1 MGHTVYLKFLRLTF
15 SDAYG
20 KKILG
25 DPNDCFTFR
34 IIDVRKSASVQWPLL
49 ENVVSK
55 VFRTNLN
62 FR

>member
-1 MGHTVYLKFLRLTF
+1 MV
-15 SDAYG
+15 AYG

-25 DPNDCFTFR
+25 DPKDCFTFR
-34 IIDVRKSASVQWPLL
+34 TIDVRKSASVQWPLL
-49 ENVVSK
+49 ENVVPK